1 MRVDK
6 TLETKPLSSLRCTGP
21 VKQKRALLE
30 SNPPRDS
37 WTEGDEMNVSTSGEA
52 QTSPDAAMES
62 FISEPSHALKT
73 HPKNKLKISLSQYPL
88 FRSKRTLALCNSCN
102 PFNFCQ
108 GSGIYTYLHLPTP
121 IYT

>member
-73 HPKNKLKISLSQYPL
+73 HPKNKLKISLTQYPF
-88 FRSKRTLALCNSCN
+88 FRSKRTSFPRPNQKSKIHPFPPVTVLSDFSN
-102 PFNFCQ
+102 P
-108 GSGIYTYLHLPTP
+108 
-121 IYT
+121 

>member
-21 VKQKRALLE
+21 VKHKRALLE

-73 HPKNKLKISLSQYPL
+73 HPKNKLKISLSQYPF
-88 FRSKRTLALCNSCN
+88 FRSKRIPKEPRDSAVASV
-102 PFNFCQ
+102 
-108 GSGIYTYLHLPTP
+108 
-121 IYT
+121 

>member
-37 WTEGDEMNVSTSGEA
+37 WTEGDEMHVSTSGEA
-52 QTSPDAAMES
+52 QTSPDAAMQS
-62 FISEPSHALKT
+62 FIYEPSHTLKT
-73 HPKNKLKISLSQYPL
+73 HPKNKLKISLSQYPF
-88 FRSKRTLALCNSCN
+88 FRSKRIATGWAQR
-102 PFNFCQ
+102 PP
-108 GSGIYTYLHLPTP
+108 GSRLSRRGRSSGAKAVD
-121 IYT
+121 

>member
-73 HPKNKLKISLSQYPL
+73 HPKNKLKISLSQYPF
-88 FRSKRTLALCNSCN
+88 FRSKRIPSG
-102 PFNFCQ
+102 FRRH
-108 GSGIYTYLHLPTP
+108 GSKAQDCWIARSSDCWR
-121 IYT
+121 

>member
-37 WTEGDEMNVSTSGEA
+37 WTEGDEMNVSTSGEV

-73 HPKNKLKISLSQYPL
+73 HPKNKLKISLSQYPF
-88 FRSKRTLALCNSCN
+88 FRSKRRSPTWNRNS
-102 PFNFCQ
+102 PR
-108 GSGIYTYLHLPTP
+108 
-121 IYT
+121 